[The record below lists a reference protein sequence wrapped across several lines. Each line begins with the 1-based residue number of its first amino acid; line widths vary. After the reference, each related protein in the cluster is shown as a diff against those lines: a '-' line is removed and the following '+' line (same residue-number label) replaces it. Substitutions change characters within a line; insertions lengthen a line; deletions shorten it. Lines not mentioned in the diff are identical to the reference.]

1 MPGSF
6 VFLDP
11 SGRRWVRVKRI
22 ARSGAIFLG
31 IAALLFALSLFSSP
45 QLPTLGLPEV
55 EHLARFSEVPS
66 VIRGEKT
73 SKNVPFKLLKASQ
86 DVKYVRS
93 SSPVTHPKTA
103 AKVGAS
109 RPVVF
114 GFYVNWDRASIV
126 SLRLN
131 LQNLTHLLPEW
142 LVLENGRGDLGDES
156 DPTVIQ
162 IAADAKLPVL
172 PLVTNFRGSWQAGDL
187 HRALNDAGARAD
199 LIDNIR
205 NNLAEHKFAGVNID
219 FELLAVK
226 DRERLVD
233 FMRSLRARL
242 APAGLLL
249 TESVPV
255 DDPAYD
261 LKGLAEQCDYIVPMV
276 YDEHYQSGTPGP
288 VASQEWFELQLA
300 SLARSVPPQKTIVGL
315 GNYGYDWIMGSRG
328 AAEVVFGDVMSAAR
342 SRRAQVVWDSDT
354 DNPVLRYQSGAQQHE
369 VWFLDAVSA
378 LNQVNAVSDAG
389 FRGCALW
396 RLGAEDPGLWNVLR
410 ADGWPADNYDTSRLA
425 RLVSQKSVSQYG
437 DGDVLRIAETPRDGQ
452 RKVWREADGGYTEQY
467 LEYPSF
473 YVIEG
478 SGKAPGKVICLTFDD
493 GPDAEFTPLILDVL
507 KARRVPATF
516 FVVGAE
522 AEQNPSLVRR
532 EYAEGHEIGN
542 HSYSH
547 PNIATLSEERTRLEL
562 STTERI
568 IEHTIGV
575 STILFR
581 PPYNADSEPQTPEE
595 IVPILRAE
603 QAGYITIGERID
615 PRDWEK
621 DATADTISA
630 EVIADKD
637 EGQIVLLHDG
647 GGDRSAT
654 VAALPRII
662 DYFQQQGY
670 RFVTV
675 GELVGKTRA
684 QVMPAPGSS
693 ELRWAHIQGEAFDA
707 KGMFKKAA
715 GILFLWAIY
724 LTALRSLAYGILAVI
739 QKFQARRRRFDPAW
753 RPPVSVLIAAFNEEK
768 VILKTVES
776 ILENGYPD
784 LEVIVVDDGSQDR
797 TLQVLQETFASEPRV
812 RIFTQPNAGK
822 SAALNRAI
830 AEASNEILVALDA
843 DTVFRRGA
851 IETLVRHFSDPR
863 VGAVSGNAR
872 VGNRQ
877 RWVTRFQSLE
887 YIYGFNLDRRALDV
901 LNAITVVPGAAGAWR
916 KSLVLEAG
924 GFAHDTLAEDT
935 DLTLA
940 IRRLGY
946 RIRYDE
952 EAVAYTEAPED
963 TRSLAR
969 QRFRWAFGT
978 LQSVWKHRDATFDP
992 RYGSLAFVALPS
1004 IWLFQV
1010 LLSTL
1015 APFADLAM
1023 LIALFSGNWRIV
1035 LLYYGAFFVLELL
1048 TGLVAYAL
1056 EWQNPRD
1063 LLLLFFQRIY
1073 YRQLMQYVL
1082 AKSVLYALRGRLV
1095 GWGKLER
1102 RATVEAVH

>member
-1 MPGSF
+1 MPSSF

-22 ARSGAIFLG
+22 AHSGAIFLG

-66 VIRGEKT
+66 VIRGEKVD
-73 SKNVPFKLLKASQ
+73 KNVPFKLRKAAQ

-93 SSPVTHPKTA
+93 SSPVIHPKTA
-103 AKVGAS
+103 AEVGAS

-126 SLRLN
+126 SLRFN

-142 LVLENGRGDLGDES
+142 LVLENGRGDLSDES

-162 IAADAKLPVL
+162 IAADARLPVL

-187 HRALNDAGARAD
+187 HRVLNDAGARAD
-199 LIDNIR
+199 LIDNICY
-205 NNLAEHKFAGVNID
+205 NLAEHKFAGVNID
-219 FELLAVK
+219 FEQLAVK
-226 DRERLVD
+226 DRERLVE

-249 TESVPV
+249 TESAPV

-261 LKGLAEQCDYIVPMV
+261 LKRLAEQCDYIVPMV

-288 VASQEWFELQLA
+288 VASQEWFERQLA
-300 SLARSVPPQKTIVGL
+300 SLARSLPPQKTIIGL
-315 GNYGYDWIMGSRG
+315 GNYGYDWIIGSRG

-342 SRRAQVVWDSDT
+342 SRHAQVVWDGDT

-410 ADGWPADNYDTSRLA
+410 ADGWPADNYDTSRLS

-437 DGDVLRIAETPRDGQ
+437 DGDVLRIAETPRDGK

-493 GPDAEFTPLILDVL
+493 GPDGTYTPLILDL
-507 KARRVPATF
+507 LNARRVPATF
-516 FVVGAE
+516 FVVGVE
-522 AEQNPSLVRR
+522 AEQNPGLILR

-542 HSYSH
+542 HTYSH
-547 PNIATLSEERTRLEL
+547 PNIATVSAERTRLEL
-562 STTERI
+562 SATERI

-603 QAGYITIGERID
+603 QAGYITVGERID

-621 DATADTISA
+621 GATADAIVA

-693 ELRWAHIQGEAFDA
+693 ELGWAHIQGEAFDA
-707 KGMFKKAA
+707 KGMFQKAA

-724 LTALRSLAYGILAVI
+724 LTALRSLTYGTLAVI

-830 AEASNEILVALDA
+830 AGASSEILVALDA

-851 IETLVRHFSDPR
+851 IEKLVRHFADPR

-872 VGNRQ
+872 VGNRKP
-877 RWVTRFQSLE
+877 WITRFQSLE
-887 YIYGFNLDRRALDV
+887 YTYGFNLDRRALDV

-916 KSLVLEAG
+916 KSLILEAG
-924 GFAHDTLAEDT
+924 GFASDTLAEDT

-992 RYGSLAFVALPS
+992 RYGSLAFIALPS

-1015 APFADLAM
+1015 SPFAELAM
-1023 LIALFSGNWRIV
+1023 IIALVSGNWPIV

-1048 TGLVAYAL
+1048 TGLLAYAL

-1102 RATVEAVH
+1102 RASVEAR

>member
-1 MPGSF
+1 M
-6 VFLDP
+6 
-11 SGRRWVRVKRI
+11 
-22 ARSGAIFLG
+22 
-31 IAALLFALSLFSSP
+31 
-45 QLPTLGLPEV
+45 
-55 EHLARFSEVPS
+55 
-66 VIRGEKT
+66 
-73 SKNVPFKLLKASQ
+73 
-86 DVKYVRS
+86 
-93 SSPVTHPKTA
+93 
-103 AKVGAS
+103 
-109 RPVVF
+109 
-114 GFYVNWDRASIV
+114 
-126 SLRLN
+126 
-131 LQNLTHLLPEW
+131 
-142 LVLENGRGDLGDES
+142 LENGRGDLNDES

-162 IAADAKLPVL
+162 IAADAGLPVL
-172 PLVTNFRGSWQAGDL
+172 PEVTNFRSGWQAGDL
-187 HRALNDAGARAD
+187 HRVLNDAGARTD
-199 LIDNIR
+199 LIDNISY
-205 NNLAEHKFAGVNID
+205 NLAEHKFAGVNID
-219 FELLAVK
+219 FEQLAVK
-226 DRERLVD
+226 DRERLVE
-233 FMRSLRARL
+233 FIRSLKARL
-242 APAGLLL
+242 APEGLLL
-249 TESVPV
+249 TQSVPV

-261 LKGLAEQCDYIVPMV
+261 LKRLAEQCDYIVPMV
-276 YDEHYQSGTPGP
+276 YDEHYQSGSPGP
-288 VASQEWFELQLA
+288 VASQEWFERQLGT
-300 SLARSVPPQKTIVGL
+300 LARSLPPQKTIIGL
-315 GNYGYDWIMGSRG
+315 GNYGYDWIIGSRG

-342 SRRAQVVWDSDT
+342 SRHAQVVWDRDT
-354 DNPVLRYQSGAQQHE
+354 DNPVLRYRSGAQQHE

-437 DGDVLRIAETPRDGQ
+437 DGEVLRIADTPREGQ

-467 LEYPSF
+467 EDYPSF

-493 GPDAEFTPLILDVL
+493 GPDGTYTPLILDVL

-516 FVVGAE
+516 FVVGVE
-522 AEQNPSLVRR
+522 AEQNPGLIRR

-547 PNIATLSEERTRLEL
+547 PNIAAVSGERTSLEL

-568 IEHTIGV
+568 IEHIIGV

-621 DATADTISA
+621 GATADTIAS
-630 EVIADKD
+630 EVIGDKD

-675 GELVGKTRA
+675 GELIGRTRA
-684 QVMPAPGSS
+684 EVMPAPGSS
-693 ELRWAHIQGEAFDA
+693 ELRWAHIQGEAFDV
-707 KGMFKKAA
+707 KGTFKKAA

-724 LTALRSLAYGILAVI
+724 LTALRSLAYGVLAAI

-753 RPPVSVLIAAFNEEK
+753 RPPVSVVVAAFNEEK
-768 VILKTVES
+768 VIRRTVES

-784 LEVIVVDDGSQDR
+784 LEVVVVDDGSKDR
-797 TLQVLQETFASEPRV
+797 TLAVLEEAFAAEPRV

-830 AEASNEILVALDA
+830 AETSSEILVALDA

-851 IETLVRHFSDPR
+851 IEKLVRHFADPR

-872 VGNRQ
+872 VGNRKP
-877 RWVTRFQSLE
+877 WIARFQSIE
-887 YIYGFNLDRRALDV
+887 YTYGFNLDRRALDV

-916 KSLVLEAG
+916 KSLILEAG

-992 RYGSLAFVALPS
+992 RYGSLAFIALPS

-1015 APFADLAM
+1015 SPFAELAM
-1023 LIALFSGNWRIV
+1023 IIALVSGNWRIV

-1048 TGLVAYAL
+1048 TGLLAYGL
-1056 EWQNPRD
+1056 EWRSPRD

-1073 YRQLMQYVL
+1073 YRLLMQYVL
-1082 AKSVLYALRGRLV
+1082 AKSVVYALRGRLV

-1102 RATVEAVH
+1102 RASVEAVH